1 MKNQFSSPAHIFKYP
16 ISYKSCED
24 GWCVGAGMKILYRKR
39 FFTKNRVKT
48 ALRAGLAIYYKKTH
62 ASHRHN
68 LCFFKLVDYRFRGIR
83 VKITNTY
90 EYHKLHEYTT
100 TKAVNSAEKF
110 GLYGMSKTYALVC
123 GQHRFSVCR

>member
-1 MKNQFSSPAHIFKYP
+1 MIVVARYLKGCKMLERYEGKLSRTVLRRGEAS
-16 ISYKSCED
+16 
-24 GWCVGAGMKILYRKR
+24 
-39 FFTKNRVKT
+39 NR
-48 ALRAGLAIYYKKTH
+48 L
-62 ASHRHN
+62 
-68 LCFFKLVDYRFRGIR
+68 FLVY

-110 GLYGMSKTYALVC
+110 GLYCMSKTYALVC